1 MKRLVR
7 TMAVMLALSASVAM
21 QAATKAPL
29 STTNL
34 ELQQQKKYVVVN
46 GNGVRLRF
54 EPNLNSSW
62 LRYDNGKPRYAPKGT
77 KLTYLGEKGD
87 FYYVEYAGYKLY
99 ISKQYR
105 TTSLGT
111 TAPPAICPRAPI
123 WTIWARAATS
133 TNAPIKDTLYTS
145 LRNSRT

>member
-7 TMAVMLALSASVAM
+7 TMAVMLVLSASVAM

-34 ELQQQKKYVVVN
+34 EVQQQKKYVVVN

-62 LRYDNGKPRYAPKGT
+62 LRYDNGSVHCEISMDILPGLENITTVLPFTGYPDRYFMTT
-77 KLTYLGEKGD
+77 KQNCMPCEG
-87 FYYVEYAGYKLY
+87 F
-99 ISKQYR
+99 
-105 TTSLGT
+105 
-111 TAPPAICPRAPI
+111 
-123 WTIWARAATS
+123 
-133 TNAPIKDTLYTS
+133 
-145 LRNSRT
+145 LRSRPS